1 MTDADLDDMCRLL
14 GDAEVMR
21 YYPVG
26 QSGDWVAR
34 CIRPGLCRS
43 AGASGPPPPHARPTH
58 RTARRTLTAVALS
71 AAALTGP
78 AASATVVALPVT
90 AGVTGAAAPQA
101 HAVAWDQVELVD
113 DAGVIDLAQL
123 RRDLAGIEFR
133 EPTRVAVVTERGPDL
148 SALDDDRASQ
158 AFNGR
163 VLERARAEHP
173 DWLSAD
179 GQKWA
184 DGLVIVAL
192 DPDNRLI
199 GVYVGEDRMLSTDRL
214 REVREAGHEAA
225 RAARWTDTV
234 VEVTDAAAELIGRPW
249 WQAPELWFGA
259 GIVGVAG
266 GGAAAAALASRRRRR
281 RGPAGLLGEAR
292 THLTSVTLEMDATEV
307 NASTVPEDSPHAAAL
322 MERFRNFRRQ
332 ALDAS
337 VELDRLEALP
347 ERSLHRTEHARAAED
362 VRDRARELDRLDDAV
377 AAANTFL
384 NRHPG
389 WPAAWDQQTAPL
401 RADLDAVGTL
411 ASSVGSA
418 GPVRSAVA
426 ALESFRTEAQDRLE
440 ALGADLQDERLTPA
454 AALDEL
460 DALRRR
466 LTGLV
471 SALADAEVAAF
482 GKDEAERELLRDEL
496 RTHRG
501 PVRSARGSI
510 LDSALPADA
519 YWTVVAF
526 TTGHQA
532 GERSVQDHR
541 QAQSSSSEDRLR
553 ILGRLVLRGGL
564 VRPIL
569 SRSGPDL
576 SRKLVRAGHPVPG
589 PPFRS
594 ARQ

>member
-1 MTDADLDDMCRLL
+1 MT
-14 GDAEVMR
+14 
-21 YYPVG
+21 
-26 QSGDWVAR
+26 
-34 CIRPGLCRS
+34 
-43 AGASGPPPPHARPTH
+43 RPTH
-58 RTARRTLTAVALS
+58 RTARRTLAAVALS

-78 AASATVVALPVT
+78 AAAATVVALPVA
-90 AGVTGAAAPQA
+90 AGVTGAVVAAAPQA
-101 HAVAWDQVELVD
+101 HAVAWDRVELVD
-113 DAGVIDLAQL
+113 DAGVIDPAQL

-281 RGPAGLLGEAR
+281 RRTADLLAEAR

-322 MERFRNFRRQ
+322 MERFRGFRRQ

-337 VELDRLEALP
+337 AELDRLEALP

-426 ALESFRTEAQDRLE
+426 ALESFRAEAQDRLE

-501 PVRSARGSI
+501 PARSARGSI

-541 QAQSSSSEDRLR
+541 QAQSSSSGTGYGSSGGSFSGAGSS
-553 ILGRLVLRGGL
+553 GR
-564 VRPIL
+564 
-569 SRSGPDL
+569 
-576 SRKLVRAGHPVPG
+576 
-589 PPFRS
+589 F
-594 ARQ
+594 

>member
-1 MTDADLDDMCRLL
+1 MT
-14 GDAEVMR
+14 
-21 YYPVG
+21 
-26 QSGDWVAR
+26 
-34 CIRPGLCRS
+34 
-43 AGASGPPPPHARPTH
+43 RPTH

-101 HAVAWDQVELVD
+101 HAVAWDRVELVD
-113 DAGVIDLAQL
+113 DAGVIDPAQL

-234 VEVTDAAAELIGRPW
+234 VDVTDAAAELIGRPW

-281 RGPAGLLGEAR
+281 RRTADLLAEADVVAPPERIERARTALPEIRLDVPPAAQHVVQPPLQTRYGREDRRLWQRGALVQRQPAALHPTLFVTQEDRSAGLLEQ
-292 THLTSVTLEMDATEV
+292 SLE
-307 NASTVPEDSPHAAAL
+307 
-322 MERFRNFRRQ
+322 
-332 ALDAS
+332 
-337 VELDRLEALP
+337 
-347 ERSLHRTEHARAAED
+347 
-362 VRDRARELDRLDDAV
+362 
-377 AAANTFL
+377 
-384 NRHPG
+384 
-389 WPAAWDQQTAPL
+389 L
-401 RADLDAVGTL
+401 R
-411 ASSVGSA
+411 
-418 GPVRSAVA
+418 
-426 ALESFRTEAQDRLE
+426 
-440 ALGADLQDERLTPA
+440 
-454 AALDEL
+454 
-460 DALRRR
+460 
-466 LTGLV
+466 LV
-471 SALADAEVAAF
+471 SGD
-482 GKDEAERELLRDEL
+482 
-496 RTHRG
+496 
-501 PVRSARGSI
+501 
-510 LDSALPADA
+510 
-519 YWTVVAF
+519 
-526 TTGHQA
+526 
-532 GERSVQDHR
+532 
-541 QAQSSSSEDRLR
+541 
-553 ILGRLVLRGGL
+553 GRL
-564 VRPIL
+564 
-569 SRSGPDL
+569 
-576 SRKLVRAGHPVPG
+576 
-589 PPFRS
+589 
-594 ARQ
+594 

>member
-1 MTDADLDDMCRLL
+1 MT
-14 GDAEVMR
+14 
-21 YYPVG
+21 
-26 QSGDWVAR
+26 
-34 CIRPGLCRS
+34 
-43 AGASGPPPPHARPTH
+43 RPTH

-90 AGVTGAAAPQA
+90 AGVTGAVVAAAPQA
-101 HAVAWDQVELVD
+101 HAVAWEQVELVD
-113 DAGVIDLAQL
+113 DAGVIDPAQL

-148 SALDDDRASQ
+148 SALDDDRASE

-184 DGLVIVAL
+184 DGLVLVAL

-214 REVREAGHEAA
+214 RDVREAGHEAA

-234 VEVTDAAAELIGRPW
+234 VDVTDAAAELIGRPW
-249 WQAPELWFGA
+249 WQAPGLWFGA

-266 GGAAAAALASRRRRR
+266 GGAAAAELASRRHRRR
-281 RGPAGLLGEAR
+281 RTADLLAEAR

-322 MERFRNFRRQ
+322 MERFRNFRHQ

-337 VELDRLEALP
+337 AELDRLEALP

-411 ASSVGSA
+411 AS
-418 GPVRSAVA
+418 
-426 ALESFRTEAQDRLE
+426 FRTEAQDRLE

-496 RTHRG
+496 RSHRG
-501 PVRSARGSI
+501 PARSARGSI

-541 QAQSSSSEDRLR
+541 QAQSSSSGTGYGSSGGSFSGAGSS
-553 ILGRLVLRGGL
+553 GR
-564 VRPIL
+564 
-569 SRSGPDL
+569 
-576 SRKLVRAGHPVPG
+576 
-589 PPFRS
+589 F
-594 ARQ
+594 

>member
-1 MTDADLDDMCRLL
+1 MT
-14 GDAEVMR
+14 
-21 YYPVG
+21 
-26 QSGDWVAR
+26 
-34 CIRPGLCRS
+34 
-43 AGASGPPPPHARPTH
+43 RPTH
-58 RTARRTLTAVALS
+58 RIARRTLTAVALS

-113 DAGVIDLAQL
+113 DAGVIDPAQL

-163 VLERARAEHP
+163 VLERALAEHP

-281 RGPAGLLGEAR
+281 RRTADLLAEAR

-337 VELDRLEALP
+337 AELDRLEALP

-496 RTHRG
+496 RSHRG
-501 PVRSARGSI
+501 PARSARGSI

-541 QAQSSSSEDRLR
+541 QAQSSSSGTGYGSSGGSFSGAGSS
-553 ILGRLVLRGGL
+553 GR
-564 VRPIL
+564 
-569 SRSGPDL
+569 
-576 SRKLVRAGHPVPG
+576 
-589 PPFRS
+589 F
-594 ARQ
+594 

>member
-1 MTDADLDDMCRLL
+1 MT
-14 GDAEVMR
+14 
-21 YYPVG
+21 
-26 QSGDWVAR
+26 
-34 CIRPGLCRS
+34 
-43 AGASGPPPPHARPTH
+43 RPTH

-78 AASATVVALPVT
+78 AAAATVVALPVT
-90 AGVTGAAAPQA
+90 AGVTSAVVAAAPQA
-101 HAVAWDQVELVD
+101 HAVAWDRVELVD
-113 DAGVIDLAQL
+113 DAGVIDPAQL

-199 GVYVGEDRMLSTDRL
+199 GVYVGEDRMLSTDQL
-214 REVREAGHEAA
+214 RDVREAGHEAA

-266 GGAAAAALASRRRRR
+266 GGAAAAVLASRRRRSR
-281 RGPAGLLGEAR
+281 RTADLLAEAR

-322 MERFRNFRRQ
+322 MERFRGFRRQ

-337 VELDRLEALP
+337 AELDRLEALP

-389 WPAAWDQQTAPL
+389 WPSAWDQQTAPL

-426 ALESFRTEAQDRLE
+426 ALESFRAEAQGRLE

-501 PVRSARGSI
+501 PARSARGSI
-510 LDSALPADA
+510 LDSALPTDA

-541 QAQSSSSEDRLR
+541 QAQSSSSGTGYGSSAGSFSGAGSS
-553 ILGRLVLRGGL
+553 GR
-564 VRPIL
+564 
-569 SRSGPDL
+569 
-576 SRKLVRAGHPVPG
+576 
-589 PPFRS
+589 F
-594 ARQ
+594 

>member
-1 MTDADLDDMCRLL
+1 MQADL
-14 GDAEVMR
+14 
-21 YYPVG
+21 
-26 QSGDWVAR
+26 
-34 CIRPGLCRS
+34 
-43 AGASGPPPPHARPTH
+43 
-58 RTARRTLTAVALS
+58 
-71 AAALTGP
+71 
-78 AASATVVALPVT
+78 
-90 AGVTGAAAPQA
+90 
-101 HAVAWDQVELVD
+101 
-113 DAGVIDLAQL
+113 LA
-123 RRDLAGIEFR
+123 
-133 EPTRVAVVTERGPDL
+133 
-148 SALDDDRASQ
+148 
-158 AFNGR
+158 
-163 VLERARAEHP
+163 
-173 DWLSAD
+173 
-179 GQKWA
+179 
-184 DGLVIVAL
+184 
-192 DPDNRLI
+192 
-199 GVYVGEDRMLSTDRL
+199 
-214 REVREAGHEAA
+214 
-225 RAARWTDTV
+225 
-234 VEVTDAAAELIGRPW
+234 
-249 WQAPELWFGA
+249 
-259 GIVGVAG
+259 
-266 GGAAAAALASRRRRR
+266 
-281 RGPAGLLGEAR
+281 EAR

-332 ALDAS
+332 TLDAS
-337 VELDRLEALP
+337 AELDRLEALP

-482 GKDEAERELLRDEL
+482 GKDDAERELLRDEL
-496 RTHRG
+496 RSHRG
-501 PVRSARGSI
+501 PARSARGSI

-541 QAQSSSSEDRLR
+541 QAQSSSSGTGYGSSGGSFSGAGSS
-553 ILGRLVLRGGL
+553 GR
-564 VRPIL
+564 
-569 SRSGPDL
+569 
-576 SRKLVRAGHPVPG
+576 
-589 PPFRS
+589 F
-594 ARQ
+594 

>member
-1 MTDADLDDMCRLL
+1 MT
-14 GDAEVMR
+14 
-21 YYPVG
+21 
-26 QSGDWVAR
+26 
-34 CIRPGLCRS
+34 
-43 AGASGPPPPHARPTH
+43 RPTH

-113 DAGVIDLAQL
+113 DAGVIDPAQL

-163 VLERARAEHP
+163 VLERARAEYP
-173 DWLSAD
+173 DWISAD

-184 DGLVIVAL
+184 DDLVIVAL

-234 VEVTDAAAELIGRPW
+234 VDVTDAAAELIGRPW

-281 RGPAGLLGEAR
+281 RRTADLLAEAR

-337 VELDRLEALP
+337 AELDRLEALP

-384 NRHPG
+384 NRHAG
-389 WPAAWDQQTAPL
+389 WPSAWDQQTAPL

-482 GKDEAERELLRDEL
+482 GKDDAERELLRDEL
-496 RTHRG
+496 RSHRG
-501 PVRSARGSI
+501 PARSGRGSI

-541 QAQSSSSEDRLR
+541 QAQSSSSGTGYGSSGGSFSGAGSS
-553 ILGRLVLRGGL
+553 GR
-564 VRPIL
+564 
-569 SRSGPDL
+569 
-576 SRKLVRAGHPVPG
+576 
-589 PPFRS
+589 F
-594 ARQ
+594 